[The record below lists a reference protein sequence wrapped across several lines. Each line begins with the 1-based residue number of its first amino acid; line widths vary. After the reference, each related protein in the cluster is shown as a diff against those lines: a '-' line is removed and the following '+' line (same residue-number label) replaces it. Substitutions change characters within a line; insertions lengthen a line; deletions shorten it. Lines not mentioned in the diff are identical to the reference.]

1 VQNPKFFSLFGFL
14 YNKNGRL
21 LFGWP
26 HAFGCHNQKISH
38 ILPLSLYRLFA
49 TIDENKDG
57 HLTHGEMTALVVG
70 IQFEEIDL
78 EHNDA
83 VRRIMADFDTS
94 RNQLIDEEE
103 FVNGVCR
110 WLYAARRS
118 RAPAGDAGPHTV
130 KFLSDFHTVC
140 CALLSF
146 VNLSFSI
153 YKSDW
158 DFVHRKQR
166 GNMIFWM
173 SGVRVMKS
181 PRV

>member
-1 VQNPKFFSLFGFL
+1 MLLVARTKKYVTFYSLF
-14 YNKNGRL
+14 
-21 LFGWP
+21 
-26 HAFGCHNQKISH
+26 
-38 ILPLSLYRLFA
+38 LYRLFA

-78 EHNDA
+78 EHDDA

-94 RNQLIDEEE
+94 RNQHIDEEE

-130 KFLSDFHTVC
+130 KFLSNFHTVS

-146 VNLSFSI
+146 VNFPFQYTSLTGILCTGNKEGTRSSGC
-153 YKSDW
+153 
-158 DFVHRKQR
+158 R
-166 GNMIFWM
+166 G
-173 SGVRVMKS
+173 SE
-181 PRV
+181 

>member
-1 VQNPKFFSLFGFL
+1 
-14 YNKNGRL
+14 
-21 LFGWP
+21 
-26 HAFGCHNQKISH
+26 
-38 ILPLSLYRLFA
+38 LSLYRLFA

-78 EHNDA
+78 EHDDA

-110 WLYAARRS
+110 WLQAARRS

-130 KFLSDFHTVC
+130 K
-140 CALLSF
+140 
-146 VNLSFSI
+146 
-153 YKSDW
+153 
-158 DFVHRKQR
+158 
-166 GNMIFWM
+166 
-173 SGVRVMKS
+173 
-181 PRV
+181 